1 MIPQVRPP
9 QESKILIVDD
19 EASNRDIMTQF
30 LQMEGFQLF
39 TAVDGEQAME
49 MVESVQPDLV
59 LLDII
64 MPRLDGYEVCRLIKS
79 NEETAFL
86 PVIMITA
93 LKGTEEK
100 IKGVEVGADDFLTKP
115 FNYLELVTRVK
126 SLLRVKHLSD
136 QLKDSNRI
144 LEKTVASRTAQL
156 RKALEELRELDRLKS
171 EFIANVSHELRTP
184 LLHVKG
190 YVALMADGILGPLN
204 EDQTEGLTTTRAAV
218 ERLERLIEDIVDFG
232 GADIGKIHLGPINL
246 RDSIQVATSMLERTI
261 ANSPCD
267 LVIEYPE
274 KTVLVQGEMR
284 SLARVFRHLLD
295 NAVKFSPNGGNVIIR
310 VKANTDK
317 GVAHVEVIDHGIGI
331 PADKLE
337 RIFDKFYQ
345 VDGSATRRFG
355 GTGIGL
361 ALAYRLL
368 EGHNAKIHVY
378 SEPHKGTRFWFDLPL
393 VQVR

>member
-64 MPRLDGYEVCRLIKS
+64 MPRLDGYEVCRRIKS
-79 NEETAFL
+79 DEETAFL

-93 LKGTEEK
+93 LKGMEER

-144 LEKTVASRTAQL
+144 LEKTVADRTAQL

-190 YVALMADGILGPLN
+190 YVALMADGVLGPLSD
-204 EDQTEGLTTTRAAV
+204 DQAEGINTTRAAV

-246 RDSIQVATSMLERTI
+246 RDSIQVATGMLERTI
-261 ANSPCD
+261 ANSRCK

-274 KTVLVQGEMR
+274 TSVLVQGEMR

-310 VKANTDK
+310 VTPMEAQ
-317 GVAHVEVIDHGIGI
+317 GVAAVEVIDHGIGI

-368 EGHNAKIHVY
+368 EGHNAQIKVE
-378 SEPHKGTRFWFDLPL
+378 SEPNKGTRFRFDLPL
-393 VQVR
+393 VK